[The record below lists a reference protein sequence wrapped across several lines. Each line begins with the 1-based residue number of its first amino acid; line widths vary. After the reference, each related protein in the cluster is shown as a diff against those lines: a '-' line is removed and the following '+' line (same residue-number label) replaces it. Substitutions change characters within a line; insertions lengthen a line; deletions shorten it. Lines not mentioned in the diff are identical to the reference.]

1 MLSSY
6 VVQDLSLNSQGS
18 KILFIWNYK
27 VQGSKEN
34 KM

>member
-1 MLSSY
+1 MLFK
-6 VVQDLSLNSQGS
+6 DLSLNSQGS